1 MKFFGP
7 DSGFYKMMQTLTDLL
22 KINFL
27 WLLCSLPI
35 VSLGGA
41 TIAAYDVAMKLAAG
55 EEGNVGRQFLASF
68 KANFRNGIPSGLL
81 LRLGCYAAWLDFSLF
96 HQLEGNPMILLV
108 MGIVAVFALVWSF
121 LYAFALQ
128 ARYENTLIRT
138 LKNSADI
145 CTRYFLQTLILIV
158 VVVVELLLIFWNMT
172 TLFVGACI
180 GPACIIYTV
189 SAFANRFFRELEKE
203 PGAVT
208 NPDKKE
214 NSK

>member
-1 MKFFGP
+1 MKFFSP
-7 DSGFYKMMQTLTDLL
+7 DSKLYQFMQTLTDLV

-35 VSLGGA
+35 VTLGGA
-41 TIAAYDVAMKLAAG
+41 TIAAYDVTMKMNAG
-55 EEGNVGRQFLASF
+55 EEGHVGRQFLASF
-68 KANFRNGIPSGLL
+68 RANLKTGIPYGLL
-81 LRLGCYAAWLDFSLF
+81 LLLGSYAAWLDFSLF
-96 HQLEGNPMILLV
+96 RQVEGNPMVLLV
-108 MGIVAVFALVWSF
+108 MGIVAVFVLIWSF

-158 VVVVELLLIFWNMT
+158 VVFVEVVLILWNLT
-172 TLFVGACI
+172 TMFVGFCI

-189 SAFANRFFRELEKE
+189 SAFALRFFRELEKE

-208 NPDKKE
+208 NSDKKE
-214 NSK
+214 P